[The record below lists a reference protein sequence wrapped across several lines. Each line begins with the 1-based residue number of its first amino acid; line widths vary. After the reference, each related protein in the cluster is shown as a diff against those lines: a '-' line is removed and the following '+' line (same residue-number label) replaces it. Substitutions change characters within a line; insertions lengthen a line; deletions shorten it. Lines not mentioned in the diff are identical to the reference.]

1 MSAVMQSS
9 TRSASHRM
17 SLRGLLRGIAPD
29 ALLPSIADIEITN
42 ISADSRQVGPGGL
55 FLALRGLKSHGVEYA
70 ARAVQRGAIALC
82 WEPAQNV
89 QPPPVNIATAA
100 IPDLSAHIGALADR
114 FFVEPS
120 AALRIAAIT
129 GTNGK
134 TTTAHVLAVACEKLG
149 MRAGY
154 MGTLGYGPLGA
165 LQPSDRTTPD
175 CISVHRQLA
184 ELCDARVGTV
194 GMEVSSHALD
204 QGRID
209 AVRIDTTVFTN
220 LSRDHL
226 DYHGTMDAYGAA
238 KARLFRW
245 PGLHSRIINAGDEF
259 GRALLKERVGARTIA
274 YSVHALQSAA
284 VESSIHARQVRATD
298 RGLELDVDGSWGACT
313 LRSPLLGEFN
323 AENLL
328 AALGVLLSWDVPL
341 TQAAAALEKIS
352 APAGR
357 MELHAAAGKR
367 AVVDYAHSPDAL
379 EKVLRALRQHCHGK
393 LICVFGCG
401 GDRDRGKRP
410 LMGAAAERLADRV
423 ILTDDNPRS
432 EQSAEIVAEILAGML
447 RSGEVLVE
455 HDRASAIHSALAE
468 CGADDLVLIAGK
480 GHEDYQIVGPETRH
494 FSDAEVVRQVLGGA
508 T

>member
-9 TRSASHRM
+9 TPSASHRM

-29 ALLPSIADIEITN
+29 AALPSIPDIEITN

-55 FLALRGLKSHGVEYA
+55 FLALPGLRSHGLAYA
-70 ARAVQRGAIALC
+70 ARAVQRGAVALC
-82 WEPAQNV
+82 WEPAQDI
-89 QPPPVNIATAA
+89 QPPPVNIATVA
-100 IPDLSAHIGALADR
+100 IPRLSAHIGALADR
-114 FFVEPS
+114 FFAAPS
-120 AALRIAAIT
+120 AALKIAAIT

-134 TTTAHVLAVACEKLG
+134 TTTAHLLAVACERLG

-154 MGTLGYGPLGA
+154 MGTLGYGPLGV

-184 ELCDARVGTV
+184 ELRDARVGMV

-209 AVRIDTTVFTN
+209 AVRIDTAVFTN

-245 PGLHSRIINAGDEF
+245 PGLRSRIINAGDEF
-259 GRALLKERVGARTIA
+259 GRALLKEGARAIA
-274 YSVHALQSAA
+274 YAVDASQSAA
-284 VESSIHARQVRATD
+284 VESSIYARQVRATD

-328 AALGVLLSWDVPL
+328 AALGVLLSWDVSL
-341 TQAAAALEKIS
+341 ADAAAVLEQIN

-379 EKVLRALRQHCHGK
+379 EKVLRALRQHCRGQ

-410 LMGAAAERLADRV
+410 LMGAVAERLADRV

-432 EQSAEIVAEILAGML
+432 EEPAEIVADILAGML
-447 RSGEVLVE
+447 RSDEVQVE
-455 HDRASAIHSALAE
+455 HDRAAAIHAALAE

-480 GHEDYQIVGPETRH
+480 GHEDYQIIGPDTRH
-494 FSDAEVVRQVLGGA
+494 FSDAEVVRQTLGGA